1 MCFYYKH
8 NGVLYNI
15 QLSIEEFCDLINIF
29 FEDKPYK
36 ELLKLKKRC
45 SYDNDSAWLSQLV
58 SELELEP
65 TFADDKIE

>member
-29 FEDKPYK
+29 FEDKPYE
-36 ELLKLKKRC
+36 ELLKLEKRW
-45 SYDNDSAWLSQLV
+45 SNDNDSAWFSQLV